1 MQYVKRALPTQVLF
15 AEHAGTLNTLEGVVA
30 YQTGDALVTGVEG
43 ERWPIARDDFER
55 TYEAIPPTRM
65 AEDGTYTKRHVPVQ
79 ALQVTVTTVLSIHG
93 VTAELRAAPGDWVVT
108 DTHGKHWVVADSI
121 FQKTYSV
128 MEP

>member
-79 ALQVTVTTVLSIHG
+79 ALRVTEATLLLSG
-93 VTAELRAAPGDWVVT
+93 AAELRAAPGDWVVT
-108 DTHGKHWVVADSI
+108 DTHGKRWVVADSI